1 MALTGT
7 ETYGTVVPGFVTDLD
22 GNLRVTY
29 EGSEQGTVVPGF
41 LTDSDGRLVVTPNAD
56 DPALDRGFVRNA
68 DGSLLVTTDSSQATW
83 DAGFLRDPDGALVV
97 GNEQGETGWFAGF
110 LRNSSS
116 ALAVSGMTVTITRIN
131 LAPRAVAQ
139 ATHWGAGF
147 INATNNGSALGGG
160 AWAPDSGNNRYYVK
174 GTATAG
180 GASVY
185 ANLGHQSTN
194 YVPVTPG
201 EVYFLSV
208 DINMLQRGAAVF
220 QAFTRFYNDVPSFVT
235 DVAASFPAGLTD
247 DRVTWRVTVPAN
259 ATRMFVFAIGQ
270 VGTLANGEVVE
281 FSVADLLI
289 EKQVAFNRIGGE
301 EVRDNYAGKA
311 DGPLVEADTGQ
322 EWQVTNSGSGGSL
335 LTARIK
341 NETVTWE
348 AAAASAVATYAEV
361 ETTDTA
367 HVVGATFRHSEAG
380 ANNDG
385 ASVIFIGMNPIS
397 GGALSSLDMS
407 CHLPISRFGWTF
419 DVWQS
424 SVLVNLGSGSFSPN
438 LAADTEHSAQ
448 IRIAGNA
455 AYVELPDGTSRVFRH
470 PWISSEG
477 GPWPDMEL
485 YANNAS
491 TATVPAFTEFWADS
505 RVVDPMELP
514 GVGFFPT
521 ADQLSEGSATWN
533 GTANASASTFTLEL
547 TP

>member
-7 ETYGTVVPGFVTDLD
+7 ETFGTVVPGFVTDLD
-22 GNLRVTY
+22 GNLRVTS

-208 DINMLQRGAAVF
+208 DINMLQRGAGAF
-220 QAFTRFYNDVPSFVT
+220 QAFTRFYDDVPSFVA

-270 VGTLANGEVVE
+270 LATLANGEVVE

-289 EKQVAFNRIGGE
+289 EKQP
-301 EVRDNYAGKA
+301 NYQGRLGWELHDRYSGKP
-311 DGPLVEADTGQ
+311 DGPLLVADTGQ
-322 EWQVTNSGSGGSL
+322 TWNTINGGSGGD
-335 LTARIK
+335 ARTLRILD
-341 NETVTWE
+341 ETVTNTSR
-348 AAAASAVATYAEV
+348 AAGASAGYAEA
-361 ETTDTA
+361 ELED
-367 HVVGATFRHSEAG
+367 
-380 ANNDG
+380 D
-385 ASVIFIGMNPIS
+385 ASVIGCLFKFES
-397 GGALSSLDMS
+397 GGTSNQGAVTILIQRDSLAITGPTGYHMSAHLVIYKGGWTYDVWENGVIYNVSSGTFSPALS
-407 CHLPISRFGWTF
+407 
-419 DVWQS
+419 
-424 SVLVNLGSGSFSPN
+424 
-438 LAADTEHSAQ
+438 ADTEYHAQ
-448 IRIAGNA
+448 VRISGDT
-455 AYVELPDGTSRVFRH
+455 AYVDLPDGTARVVRSAR
-470 PWISSEG
+470 IATMG
-477 GPWPDMEL
+477 GPWPDMEI
-485 YANNAS
+485 YASDAS
-491 TATVPAFTEFWADS
+491 IGPKGFFTEFWADS